1 MKRKSTALIV
11 IKLFFLLLFV
21 QYTQAQDFK
30 SKIQKPD
37 SIFKKGIVEVACG
50 QCKFGMPG
58 KGCDLAVKIKHKC
71 YFVKG
76 ASIDSFGNAH
86 AANGFCNAISKAYV
100 IGTVKDSLFFVKF
113 IQIKNK

>member
-1 MKRKSTALIV
+1 MKRKPTILIV
-11 IKLFFLLLFV
+11 IKLFFLLLFMHH
-21 QYTQAQDFK
+21 TQGQQLK
-30 SKIQKPD
+30 SKMQNQD
-37 SIFKKGIVEVACG
+37 CSFKKGIVEVACG

-58 KGCDLAVKIKHKC
+58 KGCDLAVRIKQKC